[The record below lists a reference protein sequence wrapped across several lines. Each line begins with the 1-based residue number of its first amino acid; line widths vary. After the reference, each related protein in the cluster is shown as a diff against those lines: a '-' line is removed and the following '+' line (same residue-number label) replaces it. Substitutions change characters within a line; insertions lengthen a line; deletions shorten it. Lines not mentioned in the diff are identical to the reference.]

1 MISLLK
7 SLQIIMSTVNIV
19 SLGGVQET
27 GKNLYVVEVDNDI
40 FILDAGMKYPPSDVF
55 GVDIV
60 LPDISY
66 LITNAK
72 RIKGIFLTHAHD
84 DHIAAIPHI
93 LKYMK
98 IPVYASLFTLS
109 VVKELM
115 QEHNLNPNNY
125 ELIAVSEKVV
135 LRFGYVSVRFINV
148 SHSVPQSMAI
158 VINTPDGNVLY
169 TGNYNFDQNGKSLYR
184 TNIDKLCK
192 VASEGVLALMP
203 ECIATINEINRGSIA
218 EFVQRLK
225 KIFTNAKGRI
235 VISLFSTNLGRIQQL
250 IDIAVEHNK
259 KVAIIGRK
267 TQRIVNIAINSGYL
281 KVDPDRLVNL
291 RYIDD
296 RNKNNQSDLVVLV
309 TGERHE
315 PYFMLQ
321 RMCKKIDR
329 LIHIE
334 KNDTVVVLTRPAI
347 GTEKMAARTLDML
360 FKETDGVII
369 FPTNL
374 ILSASSGA
382 EEAKQMI
389 NLTKPKYLLPVV
401 GEYRHQYNMVN
412 IAKSID
418 FKDENI
424 IILEQGNMI
433 SFVNGEYVGFT
444 KTVANG
450 DILLDGKGLGDVNNA
465 VIKDRELL
473 AESGVLMVV
482 SNINAKLRKVLSG
495 PEFVAKGFY
504 YDDEDK
510 EKMIEIFNKVKDKMF
525 TGRFINWVEFK
536 NELKSEIS
544 KYVYKK
550 TKTNPIIIPVIISTE
565 LENSK

>member
-1 MISLLK
+1 
-7 SLQIIMSTVNIV
+7 MSKVNIV

-27 GKNLYVVEVDNDI
+27 GKNLYIVEVDNDI
-40 FILDAGMKYPPSDVF
+40 YILDAGMKYPPSDVY
-55 GVDIV
+55 GVDVV
-60 LPDISY
+60 LPDLSY
-66 LITNAK
+66 LITNSR

-84 DHIAAIPHI
+84 DHIGTIPHI

-98 IPVYASLFTLS
+98 IPVYASPFTLA
-109 VVKELM
+109 VVKELL

-158 VINTPDGNVLY
+158 VINTPDGNIMY

-184 TNIDKLCK
+184 TNVEGICK
-192 VASEGVLALMP
+192 IASEGVLALLP
-203 ECIATINEINRGSIA
+203 ESISTINEINRGSIS
-218 EFVQRLK
+218 EFVSRLK
-225 KIFTNAKGRI
+225 KIFINAKGRI
-235 VISLFSTNLGRIQQL
+235 VISLFSTNLQRIQQL
-250 IDIAVEHNK
+250 IDIAVEHK
-259 KVAIIGRK
+259 KRIAIIGRK

-281 KVDPDRLVNL
+281 KVDPDRLINL

-296 RNKNNQSDLVVLV
+296 KNKNNQSDLVVLV

-321 RMCKKIDR
+321 RMCRKIDR
-329 LIHIE
+329 LIHID
-334 KNDTVVVLTRPAI
+334 KQDTVVVLTRPAI

-360 FKETDGVII
+360 FRETDNVVI

-389 NLTKPKYLLPVV
+389 NLTRPKYVIPVV
-401 GEYRHQYNMVN
+401 GEYRHQYNLVN
-412 IAKSID
+412 LAKSID
-418 FKDENI
+418 VKEDNI
-424 IILEQGNMI
+424 IIIEQGNMI
-433 SFVNGEYVGFT
+433 SFNNGEYIGVT
-444 KTVANG
+444 QTIPSG

-465 VIKDRELL
+465 VLRDRELL
-473 AESGVLMVV
+473 AESGVLMIVA
-482 SNINAKLRKVLSG
+482 NINAKTRKVLSG
-495 PEFVAKGFY
+495 PKYVSKGFY
-504 YDDEDK
+504 YDEEDEV
-510 EKMIEIFNKVKDKMF
+510 KMTEIFNKIKDTMF
-525 TGRFINWVEFK
+525 SGRFINWVEFK
-536 NELKSEIS
+536 NELKTEIN

-550 TKTNPIIIPVIISTE
+550 TKTNPMIIPVIISTE
-565 LENSK
+565 PDSK

>member
-1 MISLLK
+1 
-7 SLQIIMSTVNIV
+7 MSKVNIV

-55 GVDIV
+55 GVDVV

-66 LITNAK
+66 LISNSN

-84 DHIAAIPHI
+84 DHISAIPHI

-98 IPVYASLFTLS
+98 IPVYASPFTLA
-109 VVKELM
+109 VVKELLL
-115 QEHNLNPNNY
+115 EHNLNPNNF
-125 ELIAVSEKVV
+125 ELNAVSEKVV

-169 TGNYNFDQNGKSLYR
+169 TGNYNFDQNGKTLYR
-184 TNIDKLCK
+184 TNVESLCK
-192 VASEGVLALMP
+192 VASEGVLALLP
-203 ECIATINEINRGSIA
+203 ESISTISEINRGSIS
-218 EFVQRLK
+218 EFVQRLE
-225 KIFTNAKGRI
+225 KIFVNAKGRI
-235 VISLFSTNLGRIQQL
+235 VISLFSTNLQRIQQL
-250 IDIAVEHNK
+250 IDIAVERNK
-259 KVAIIGRK
+259 KIAIIGRK

-281 KVDPDRLVNL
+281 KVDSDRLVNL

-296 RNKNNQSDLVVLV
+296 KNKNNQSDLVVLV

-321 RMCKKIDR
+321 RMCRKIDR
-329 LIHIE
+329 LIHVD

-360 FKETDGVII
+360 FRETDNVVI

-389 NLTKPKYLLPVV
+389 NLTRPKYVVPVV
-401 GEYRHQYNMVN
+401 GEFRHQYNLVN
-412 IAKSID
+412 LAKSID
-418 FKDENI
+418 IKDENL

-433 SFVNGEYVGFT
+433 SFNNGEYIGVT
-444 KTVANG
+444 KTVPSG

-465 VIKDRELL
+465 VIRDRELL
-473 AESGVLMVV
+473 AENGLLMVL
-482 SNINAKLRKVLSG
+482 SNINAKTRKVLSG
-495 PEFVAKGFY
+495 PEFVSKGFY
-504 YDDEDK
+504 FDDEDK
-510 EKMIEIFNKVKDKMF
+510 VKMIEIFNKVKDKMF
-525 TGRFINWVEFK
+525 AGRFINWVEFK
-536 NELKSEIS
+536 NEVKNEIN

-565 LENSK
+565 PENK

>member
-1 MISLLK
+1 
-7 SLQIIMSTVNIV
+7 MSKVNIV
-19 SLGGVQET
+19 SLGGIQET

-55 GVDIV
+55 GVDVV

-66 LITNAK
+66 LISNSR

-84 DHIAAIPHI
+84 DHIAAVPHI

-98 IPVYASLFTLS
+98 LPVYASPIKLA
-109 VVKELM
+109 VVKELLL
-115 QEHNLNPNNY
+115 EHNLNPNNY

-135 LRFGYVSVRFINV
+135 LRFGYISVRFINV
-148 SHSVPQSMAI
+148 SHSVPQSLAI
-158 VINTPDGNVLY
+158 VINTPDGNIVY
-169 TGNYNFDQNGKSLYR
+169 TGNYNFDQNGKNLYR
-184 TNIDKLCK
+184 TNIESICK
-192 VASEGVLALMP
+192 VASEGVLALLP
-203 ECIATINEINRGSIA
+203 ESISTISEINRGSIS

-225 KIFTNAKGRI
+225 KIFINAKGRI
-235 VISLFSTNLGRIQQL
+235 VISLFSTNLQRIQQL
-250 IDIAVEHNK
+250 IDIAVEHK
-259 KVAIIGRK
+259 KRIAIIGRK

-281 KVDPDRLVNL
+281 KVDPERLVNL

-296 RNKNNQSDLVVLV
+296 KNKNNQSDLVVLV

-321 RMCKKIDR
+321 RMCRKIDR

-334 KNDTVVVLTRPAI
+334 KNDTVVILTRPAI

-360 FKETDGVII
+360 FRETDGVII

-389 NLTKPKYLLPVV
+389 NLTKPKYVIPVV
-401 GEYRHQYNMVN
+401 GEYRHQYNLVN
-412 IAKSID
+412 LAKSID
-418 FKDENI
+418 VRDENI
-424 IILEQGNMI
+424 IIIEQGNMI
-433 SFVNGEYVGFT
+433 SFNNGEYIGVT
-444 KTVANG
+444 KTIPSG

-465 VIKDRELL
+465 VIRDRELL

-482 SNINAKLRKVLSG
+482 ANVNAKTRKVLSG
-495 PEFVAKGFY
+495 PKFVSKGFY
-504 YDDEDK
+504 YDDED
-510 EKMIEIFNKVKDKMF
+510 ETKMIEIFEKIKEKMF
-525 TGRFINWVEFK
+525 AGKFINWVEFK
-536 NELKSEIS
+536 NDVKTEIS

-550 TKTNPIIIPVIISTE
+550 TKTNPIIVPVIISTE
-565 LENSK
+565 PDNK

>member
-1 MISLLK
+1 
-7 SLQIIMSTVNIV
+7 MSKINIV

-27 GKNLYVVEVDNDI
+27 GKNLYIVEVDNDI
-40 FILDAGMKYPPSDVF
+40 FILDAGMKYPPSDVY
-55 GVDIV
+55 GVDVV

-66 LITNAK
+66 LATNAK
-72 RIKGIFLTHAHD
+72 RIKGIFLTHGHD
-84 DHIAAIPHI
+84 DHIGMVPHI

-98 IPVYASLFTLS
+98 IPVYASPFTLQ
-109 VVKELM
+109 VVKELL
-115 QEHNLNPNNY
+115 QEHNLNPNNF

-158 VINTPDGNVLY
+158 VINTPDGNIMY
-169 TGNYNFDQNGKSLYR
+169 TGNYNFDQNGKALYR
-184 TNIDKLCK
+184 TNVEGICK
-192 VASEGVLALMP
+192 IASEGVLALLP
-203 ECIATINEINRGSIA
+203 ESISTINEINRGSIL
-218 EFVQRLK
+218 EFVLRLK

-235 VISLFSTNLGRIQQL
+235 VISLFSTNLQRIQQL
-250 IDIAVEHNK
+250 IDIAVEHK
-259 KVAIIGRK
+259 KRIAIIGRK
-267 TQRIVNIAINSGYL
+267 TQRIVNIAINAGYL

-296 RNKNNQSDLVVLV
+296 KNKNNQSDLVVLV

-321 RMCKKIDR
+321 RMCRKIDR

-360 FKETDGVII
+360 FRETDNVVI

-389 NLTKPKYLLPVV
+389 NLTRPKYVIPVV
-401 GEYRHQYNMVN
+401 GEYRHQYNLVN
-412 IAKSID
+412 LAKSID
-418 FKDENI
+418 VKDENI

-433 SFVNGEYVGFT
+433 GFNNGEYIGFV
-444 KTVANG
+444 KTIPSG
-450 DILLDGKGLGDVNNA
+450 DILLDGKGLGDVNDA
-465 VIKDRELL
+465 VLRDRELL
-473 AESGVLMVV
+473 AESGVLMIV
-482 SNINAKLRKVLSG
+482 SNINAKTRKVLSG
-495 PEFVAKGFY
+495 PKFVAKGFY
-504 YDDEDK
+504 YDETDEVNMTEIFDKIK
-510 EKMIEIFNKVKDKMF
+510 EKMFA
-525 TGRFINWVEFK
+525 GRFINWVEFK
-536 NELKSEIS
+536 NELKTEIN

-565 LENSK
+565 PDNN

>member
-1 MISLLK
+1 
-7 SLQIIMSTVNIV
+7 MSKVNIV

-66 LITNAK
+66 LITNSN
-72 RIKGIFLTHAHD
+72 RIKGIFLTHGHD
-84 DHIAAIPHI
+84 DHIGAIPHI

-98 IPVYASLFTLS
+98 IPVYASPFTLS

-115 QEHNLNPNNY
+115 LEHNLNPNNF
-125 ELIAVSEKVV
+125 ELIAVSEKVQ

-158 VINTPDGNVLY
+158 VINTPDGNVIY
-169 TGNYNFDQNGKSLYR
+169 TGNYNFDQNGKNLYR
-184 TNIDKLCK
+184 TNVEKICK
-192 VASEGVLALMP
+192 VSSEGVLALLP
-203 ECIATINEINRGSIA
+203 ESIASINEINRGSIL

-225 KIFTNAKGRI
+225 KIFTNASGRI

-259 KVAIIGRK
+259 KIAIIGRK

-281 KVDPDRLVNL
+281 KVDPNRLINL

-296 RNKNNQSDLVVLV
+296 KNKNNQSDLVVLV

-347 GTEKMAARTLDML
+347 GTEKMAARTLDLL
-360 FKETDGVII
+360 FRETDNVVI

-374 ILSASSGA
+374 ILSASSGP

-389 NLTKPKYLLPVV
+389 NLTKPKYILPVV

-412 IAKSID
+412 LAKSID
-418 FKDENI
+418 VKEENI
-424 IILEQGNMI
+424 IILEQGGMVN
-433 SFVNGEYVGFT
+433 FANGEYTGLDRV
-444 KTVANG
+444 VSSG
-450 DILLDGKGLGDVNNA
+450 DILLDGKGLGDLNNA
-465 VIKDRELL
+465 VIRDRELL
-473 AESGVLMVV
+473 AESGVLMIV
-482 SNINAKLRKVLSG
+482 SNINAKSRKVLSG
-495 PEFVAKGFY
+495 PEFVAKGFF

-510 EKMIEIFNKVKDKMF
+510 TNMTDIFNSVKEKMFG
-525 TGRFINWVEFK
+525 GRFINWVEFK
-536 NELKSEIS
+536 NEVKSEIS

-550 TKTNPIIIPVIISTE
+550 TKTNPMIIPVIISTE
-565 LENSK
+565 PE

>member
-1 MISLLK
+1 
-7 SLQIIMSTVNIV
+7 MSIVNIV

-40 FILDAGMKYPPSDVF
+40 FILDAGIKYPPSDVF
-55 GVDIV
+55 GVDVV
-60 LPDISY
+60 LPDFSY
-66 LITNAK
+66 LVTNHS

-84 DHIAAIPHI
+84 DHIAAVPHI

-98 IPVYASLFTLS
+98 IPVYASPFTLA
-109 VVKELM
+109 VVKELLT
-115 QEHNLNPNNY
+115 EHNLNPNNY
-125 ELIAVSEKVV
+125 ELVAVSEKVQ

-158 VINTPDGNVLY
+158 VIGTPDGNVIY
-169 TGNYNFDQNGKSLYR
+169 TGNYNFDQNGKNLYR
-184 TNIDKLCK
+184 TNVDKICK
-192 VASEGVLALMP
+192 VAGEGVLALLP
-203 ECIATINEINRGSIA
+203 ESIASINEINRGSII
-218 EFVQRLK
+218 EFILRLK

-235 VISLFSTNLGRIQQL
+235 VMSLFSTNLGRIQQI

-259 KVAIIGRK
+259 RIAIIGRK
-267 TQRIVNIAINSGYL
+267 TQRIVNIAINAGYL
-281 KVDPDRLVNL
+281 KVDPNRLVNL

-296 RNKNNQSDLVVLV
+296 KNKNNQSDLVVLV

-329 LIHIE
+329 LINIE
-334 KNDTVVVLTRPAI
+334 RNDTVVVLTRPAI

-360 FKETDGVII
+360 FRETDNVII

-374 ILSASSGA
+374 ILSASSGP
-382 EEAKQMI
+382 EETKQMI
-389 NLTKPKYLLPVV
+389 NLTRPKYLLPVV

-412 IAKSID
+412 LAKMID
-418 FKDENI
+418 VKDENI
-424 IILEQGNMI
+424 IILEQGNMV
-433 SFVNGEYVGFT
+433 SFVNGEYQGFL
-444 KTVANG
+444 KSVPSG

-473 AESGVLMVV
+473 AESGVLMVIANV
-482 SNINAKLRKVLSG
+482 NAKTRKVLGG

-504 YDDEDK
+504 YDDDDK
-510 EKMIEIFNKVKDKMF
+510 VAMTDIFDKVKEKMF

-536 NELKSEIS
+536 NEVKNELN

-550 TKTNPIIIPVIISTE
+550 IKTNPMIIPVIISTE
-565 LENSK
+565 LE

>member
-1 MISLLK
+1 
-7 SLQIIMSTVNIV
+7 MSTVNIA

-27 GKNLYVVEVDNDI
+27 GKNMYVVEVDNDI
-40 FILDAGMKYPPSDVF
+40 FILDAGIKYPPSDVF
-55 GVDIV
+55 GVDVV
-60 LPDISY
+60 LPDFTY
-66 LITNAK
+66 LVTNAK

-84 DHIAAIPHI
+84 DHIAAVPHI

-98 IPVYASLFTLS
+98 LPVYASSFTLA
-109 VVKELM
+109 VLKELM
-115 QEHNLNPNNY
+115 LEHNLNPANY
-125 ELIAVSEKVV
+125 ELVAVSEKVQ

-158 VINTPDGNVLY
+158 VIGTPDGNVIY
-169 TGNYNFDQNGKSLYR
+169 TGNFNFDQNGKNLYR
-184 TNIDKLCK
+184 TNVEKICT
-192 VASEGVLALMP
+192 VAKEGVLALLP
-203 ECIATINEINRGSIA
+203 ESIASINEINRGSIS

-225 KIFTNAKGRI
+225 KIFTFSKGRI
-235 VISLFSTNLGRIQQL
+235 VISLFSTNLGRIQQI

-281 KVDPDRLVNL
+281 KVDQERLVNL

-296 RNKNNQSDLVVLV
+296 KNKNNQSDLVVLV

-329 LIHIE
+329 LIHID
-334 KNDTVVVLTRPAI
+334 KNDTVIVLTRPAI

-360 FKETDGVII
+360 FRETDNVVL
-369 FPTNL
+369 FPTSL
-374 ILSASSGA
+374 ILSASSGP

-389 NLTKPKYLLPVV
+389 NLTKPKFVIPVV

-412 IAKSID
+412 LAKSINVGE
-418 FKDENI
+418 ENI
-424 IILEQGNMI
+424 FILEQGNMI
-433 SFVNGEYVGFT
+433 SFYNGEYQGVL
-444 KTVANG
+444 KTIPSG
-450 DILLDGKGLGDVNNA
+450 DILIDGKGLGDVNNA
-465 VIKDRELL
+465 VIKDREIL
-473 AESGVLMVV
+473 AESGVLMIV
-482 SNINAKLRKVLSG
+482 SNVNAKARKVLSG

-504 YDDEDK
+504 FDEEDSIKMTEIFDKVK
-510 EKMIEIFNKVKDKMF
+510 EKMFASK
-525 TGRFINWVEFK
+525 FINWVEFK
-536 NELKSEIS
+536 NEVKSEIS

-550 TKTNPIIIPVIISTE
+550 TKNNPMIIPVIISTE
-565 LENSK
+565 PNE

>member
-1 MISLLK
+1 
-7 SLQIIMSTVNIV
+7 MSKVNIV

-55 GVDIV
+55 GVDVV

-66 LITNAK
+66 LISNSK
-72 RIKGIFLTHAHD
+72 RIKGVFLTHAHD

-98 IPVYASLFTLS
+98 IPVYASPFTLS
-109 VVKELM
+109 VVKELLL
-115 QEHNLNPNNY
+115 EHGLNPNNF
-125 ELIAVSEKVV
+125 ELIAASEKVV

-158 VINTPDGNVLY
+158 VINTPDGNIIY
-169 TGNYNFDQNGKSLYR
+169 TGNYNFDQNGKTLYR
-184 TNIDKLCK
+184 TNIENICK
-192 VASEGVLALMP
+192 VASEGVLALLP
-203 ECIATINEINRGSIA
+203 ESISTISEINRGSIS
-218 EFVQRLK
+218 EFVQRLE
-225 KIFTNAKGRI
+225 KIFVNAKGRI
-235 VISLFSTNLGRIQQL
+235 VISLFSTNLQRIQQL

-259 KVAIIGRK
+259 RIAIIGRK

-281 KVDPDRLVNL
+281 KVDSDRLVNL
-291 RYIDD
+291 RYIDEK
-296 RNKNNQSDLVVLV
+296 NKNNQSDLVVLV

-321 RMCKKIDR
+321 RMCRKIDR
-329 LIHIE
+329 LINIE
-334 KNDTVVVLTRPAI
+334 KNDTVVILTRPAI

-360 FKETDGVII
+360 FKETNGVII

-389 NLTKPKYLLPVV
+389 NLTRPKYVIPVI
-401 GEYRHQYNMVN
+401 GEYRHQYNLVN
-412 IAKSID
+412 LAKSID
-418 FKDENI
+418 VKDENLI
-424 IILEQGNMI
+424 IIEQGNMI
-433 SFVNGEYVGFT
+433 SFNNGEYIGVT
-444 KTVANG
+444 KTIPSG

-465 VIKDRELL
+465 VIRDRELL
-473 AESGVLMVV
+473 AENGLLMVL
-482 SNINAKLRKVLSG
+482 SNINAKSRKVLSG
-495 PEFVAKGFY
+495 PEFVSKGFY
-504 YDDEDK
+504 FDDEDK
-510 EKMIEIFNKVKDKMF
+510 VKMTEIFNKIKDKMF
-525 TGRFINWVEFK
+525 SGRFINWVEFK
-536 NELKSEIS
+536 NEVKTEIN

-565 LENSK
+565 PENK

>member
-1 MISLLK
+1 
-7 SLQIIMSTVNIV
+7 MSKVNIV

-27 GKNLYVVEVDNDI
+27 GKNLYIVEVDNDI
-40 FILDAGMKYPPSDVF
+40 YILDAGMKYPPSDVY
-55 GVDIV
+55 GVDVV
-60 LPDISY
+60 LPDITY
-66 LITNAK
+66 LITNSR

-84 DHIAAIPHI
+84 DHIGTIPHI

-98 IPVYASLFTLS
+98 IPVYASPFTLA
-109 VVKELM
+109 VVKELL

-148 SHSVPQSMAI
+148 SHSVPQAMAI
-158 VINTPDGNVLY
+158 VINTPDGNIIY
-169 TGNYNFDQNGKSLYR
+169 TGNYNFDQNGKTLYR
-184 TNIDKLCK
+184 TNIEGLCK
-192 VASEGVLALMP
+192 VASEGVLALLP
-203 ECIATINEINRGSIA
+203 ESISTINEINRGSIS
-218 EFVQRLK
+218 EFVLRLK
-225 KIFTNAKGRI
+225 KIFTNARGRI
-235 VISLFSTNLGRIQQL
+235 VISLFSTNLQRIQQL
-250 IDIAVEHNK
+250 IDIAVEHK
-259 KVAIIGRK
+259 KRIAIIGRK

-321 RMCKKIDR
+321 RMCRKIDR
-329 LIHIE
+329 LIHID

-347 GTEKMAARTLDML
+347 GTEKMAARTLDMV
-360 FKETDGVII
+360 FRETDNVVI

-389 NLTKPKYLLPVV
+389 NLTRPKYVIPVV
-401 GEYRHQYNMVN
+401 GEYRHQYNLVN
-412 IAKSID
+412 LAKSID
-418 FKDENI
+418 VKEENI
-424 IILEQGNMI
+424 IIIEQGNMI
-433 SFVNGEYVGFT
+433 SFNNGEYIGVT
-444 KTVANG
+444 QTIPSG

-465 VIKDRELL
+465 VLRDRELL

-482 SNINAKLRKVLSG
+482 ANVNAKTRNVLSG
-495 PEFVAKGFY
+495 PKFVSKGFY
-504 YDDEDK
+504 YDEEDEAN
-510 EKMIEIFNKVKDKMF
+510 MTEIFHKIKEKMF

-536 NELKSEIS
+536 NELKTEIN

-550 TKTNPIIIPVIISTE
+550 TKTNPIVIPVVISTE
-565 LENSK
+565 PDSK

>member
-1 MISLLK
+1 
-7 SLQIIMSTVNIV
+7 MSKVNIV

-40 FILDAGMKYPPSDVF
+40 FVLDAGMKYPPSDVY

-66 LITNAK
+66 LITNAS

-98 IPVYASLFTLS
+98 IPVYASPFTLA
-109 VVKELM
+109 VVKELL
-115 QEHNLNPNNY
+115 QEHNLNPNNF
-125 ELIAVSEKVV
+125 ELIAVSEKVQ

-148 SHSVPQSMAI
+148 CHSVPQSMAI
-158 VINTPDGNVLY
+158 VINTPDGNVIY

-184 TNIDKLCK
+184 TNVEKICK
-192 VASEGVLALMP
+192 VASEGVLALLP
-203 ECIATINEINRGSIA
+203 ESIASINEINRGSIR
-218 EFVQRLK
+218 EFVLRIE
-225 KIFTNAKGRI
+225 KIFTNSKGRI
-235 VISLFSTNLGRIQQL
+235 VISLFSTNLWRIQQL

-281 KVDPDRLVNL
+281 KVDPSRLVNL

-296 RNKNNQSDLVVLV
+296 KNKNNQSDLVVLV

-329 LIHIE
+329 LINIE
-334 KNDTVVVLTRPAI
+334 KNDTVVVLTRPAL
-347 GTEKMAARTLDML
+347 GTEKMAARTLDL
-360 FKETDGVII
+360 IFRETDNVVI

-374 ILSASSGA
+374 ILSASSGP
-382 EEAKQMI
+382 EETKQMI
-389 NLTKPKYLLPVV
+389 NLTKPKYVIPVV

-412 IAKSID
+412 LAKSID
-418 FKDENI
+418 VKDENI

-433 SFVNGEYVGFT
+433 SFTNGEYTGFER
-444 KTVANG
+444 TVPSG

-473 AESGVLMVV
+473 AESGVLMIVANV
-482 SNINAKLRKVLSG
+482 NAKSRKVLSG
-495 PEFVAKGFY
+495 PEFVAKGFFC
-504 YDDEDK
+504 DDEDK
-510 EKMIEIFNKVKDKMF
+510 TNMTDVFNKVKDKMF
-525 TGRFINWVEFK
+525 TAKFINWVEFK
-536 NELKSEIS
+536 NEVKSEVS

-565 LENSK
+565 LE

>member
-1 MISLLK
+1 
-7 SLQIIMSTVNIV
+7 MSKVNIV

-55 GVDIV
+55 GVDVV

-66 LITNAK
+66 LISNSS

-84 DHIAAIPHI
+84 DHISAIPHI

-98 IPVYASLFTLS
+98 IPVYASPFTLA
-109 VVKELM
+109 VVKELLL
-115 QEHNLNPNNY
+115 EHSLNPNNF

-158 VINTPDGNVLY
+158 VINTPDGNVVY
-169 TGNYNFDQNGKSLYR
+169 TGNYNFDQNGKMLYR
-184 TNIDKLCK
+184 TNVESLCK
-192 VASEGVLALMP
+192 VASEGVLALLP
-203 ECIATINEINRGSIA
+203 ESISTISEINRGSIS
-218 EFVQRLK
+218 EFVQRLE
-225 KIFTNAKGRI
+225 KIFVNAKGRI
-235 VISLFSTNLGRIQQL
+235 VISLFSTNLQRIQQL
-250 IDIAVEHNK
+250 IDLAIERNK
-259 KVAIIGRK
+259 KIAIIGRK

-281 KVDPDRLVNL
+281 KVDSDRLVNL

-296 RNKNNQSDLVVLV
+296 KNKNNQSDLVVLV

-321 RMCKKIDR
+321 RMCRKIDR

-360 FKETDGVII
+360 FRETDNVVI

-389 NLTKPKYLLPVV
+389 NLTRPKYVIPVI
-401 GEYRHQYNMVN
+401 GEFRHQYNLVN
-412 IAKSID
+412 LAKGID
-418 FKDENI
+418 IKDENL

-433 SFVNGEYVGFT
+433 SFNNGEYIGVT
-444 KTVANG
+444 KTVPSG

-465 VIKDRELL
+465 VIRDRELL
-473 AESGVLMVV
+473 AENGLLMVL
-482 SNINAKLRKVLSG
+482 SNINAKTRKVLSG
-495 PEFVAKGFY
+495 PEFVSKGFY
-504 YDDEDK
+504 FDDEDK
-510 EKMIEIFNKVKDKMF
+510 VKMTEIFNKVKDKMF
-525 TGRFINWVEFK
+525 AGRFINWVEFK
-536 NELKSEIS
+536 NEVKNEIN

-565 LENSK
+565 PENK

>member
-1 MISLLK
+1 
-7 SLQIIMSTVNIV
+7 MSKVNIV

-55 GVDIV
+55 GVDVV

-66 LITNAK
+66 LISNSN

-84 DHIAAIPHI
+84 DHISAIPHI

-98 IPVYASLFTLS
+98 IPVYASPFTLA
-109 VVKELM
+109 VVKELLL
-115 QEHNLNPNNY
+115 EHNLNPNNF
-125 ELIAVSEKVV
+125 ELNAVSEKVV

-169 TGNYNFDQNGKSLYR
+169 TGNYNFDQNGKTLYR
-184 TNIDKLCK
+184 TNVESLCK
-192 VASEGVLALMP
+192 VASEGVLALLP
-203 ECIATINEINRGSIA
+203 ESISTISEINRGSIS
-218 EFVQRLK
+218 EFVQRLE
-225 KIFTNAKGRI
+225 KIFVNAKGRI
-235 VISLFSTNLGRIQQL
+235 VISLFSTNLQRIQQL
-250 IDIAVEHNK
+250 IDIAVERNK
-259 KVAIIGRK
+259 KIAIIGRK

-281 KVDPDRLVNL
+281 KVDSDRLVNL

-296 RNKNNQSDLVVLV
+296 KNKNNQSDLVVLV

-321 RMCKKIDR
+321 RMCRKIDR
-329 LIHIE
+329 LIHVD

-360 FKETDGVII
+360 FRETDNVVI

-389 NLTKPKYLLPVV
+389 NLTRPKYVVPVV
-401 GEYRHQYNMVN
+401 GEFRHQYNLVN
-412 IAKSID
+412 LAKSID
-418 FKDENI
+418 IKDENL

-433 SFVNGEYVGFT
+433 SFNNGEYIGVT
-444 KTVANG
+444 KTVPSG

-465 VIKDRELL
+465 VIRDRELL
-473 AESGVLMVV
+473 AENGLLMVL
-482 SNINAKLRKVLSG
+482 SNINAKTRKVLSG
-495 PEFVAKGFY
+495 PEFVSKGFY
-504 YDDEDK
+504 FDDEDK
-510 EKMIEIFNKVKDKMF
+510 VKMTEIFNKVKDKMF
-525 TGRFINWVEFK
+525 AGRFINWVEFK
-536 NELKSEIS
+536 NEVKNEIN

-550 TKTNPIIIPVIISTE
+550 AKANPIIIPVIISTE
-565 LENSK
+565 PENK

>member
-1 MISLLK
+1 
-7 SLQIIMSTVNIV
+7 MSKVNIV

-55 GVDIV
+55 GVDVV

-66 LITNAK
+66 LISNSK

-84 DHIAAIPHI
+84 DHISAIPHI

-98 IPVYASLFTLS
+98 IPVYASPFTLA
-109 VVKELM
+109 VVKELLL
-115 QEHNLNPNNY
+115 EHSLNPNNF

-158 VINTPDGNVLY
+158 VINTPDGNVVY
-169 TGNYNFDQNGKSLYR
+169 TGNYNFDQNGKMLYR
-184 TNIDKLCK
+184 TNVESLCK
-192 VASEGVLALMP
+192 VASEGVLALLP
-203 ECIATINEINRGSIA
+203 ESISTISEINRGSIS
-218 EFVQRLK
+218 EFVQRLD
-225 KIFTNAKGRI
+225 KIFVNAKGRI
-235 VISLFSTNLGRIQQL
+235 VISLFSTNLQRIQQL
-250 IDIAVEHNK
+250 IDIAIEHNK
-259 KVAIIGRK
+259 KIAIIGRK

-281 KVDPDRLVNL
+281 KVDSDRLVNL

-296 RNKNNQSDLVVLV
+296 KNKNNQSDLVVLV

-321 RMCKKIDR
+321 RMCRKIDR

-360 FKETDGVII
+360 FRETDNVVI

-389 NLTKPKYLLPVV
+389 NLTRPKYVIPVI
-401 GEYRHQYNMVN
+401 GEFRHQYNLVN
-412 IAKSID
+412 LAKSID
-418 FKDENI
+418 VKDENI

-433 SFVNGEYVGFT
+433 SFNNGEYIGVT
-444 KTVANG
+444 KTIPSG

-465 VIKDRELL
+465 VIRDRELL
-473 AESGVLMVV
+473 AENGLLMVL
-482 SNINAKLRKVLSG
+482 SNINAKTRKVLSG
-495 PEFVAKGFY
+495 PEFVSKGFY
-504 YDDEDK
+504 FDDEDK
-510 EKMIEIFNKVKDKMF
+510 AKMTEIFNRVKDKMF
-525 TGRFINWVEFK
+525 SGRFINWVEFK
-536 NELKSEIS
+536 NEVKNEIS

-565 LENSK
+565 PENQ

>member
-1 MISLLK
+1 MK
-7 SLQIIMSTVNIV
+7 VNQNIMSTVNIA

-27 GKNLYVVEVDNDI
+27 GKNMYVVEVDNDI
-40 FILDAGMKYPPSDVF
+40 FILDAGIKYPPSDVF
-55 GVDIV
+55 GVDVV
-60 LPDISY
+60 LPDFTY
-66 LITNAK
+66 LVTNAK
-72 RIKGIFLTHAHD
+72 RIKGLFLTHAHD
-84 DHIAAIPHI
+84 DHIAAVPHI
-93 LKYMK
+93 LKLMR
-98 IPVYASLFTLS
+98 IPVYASPFTLA
-109 VVKELM
+109 VLKELLA
-115 QEHNLNPNNY
+115 EHNLNPASY
-125 ELIAVSEKVV
+125 ELIAVSEKVQ

-158 VINTPDGNVLY
+158 VIGTPDGNVIY
-169 TGNYNFDQNGKSLYR
+169 TGNFNFDQNGKNLYR
-184 TNIDKLCK
+184 TNVEKICT
-192 VASEGVLALMP
+192 VAKEGVLALLP
-203 ECIATINEINRGSIA
+203 ESIASINEINRGSIL

-225 KIFTNAKGRI
+225 KIFTFAKGRI
-235 VISLFSTNLGRIQQL
+235 VMSLFSTNLGRIQQI

-259 KVAIIGRK
+259 KIAIIGRK
-267 TQRIVNIAINSGYL
+267 TQRIVNIAINAGYL
-281 KVDPDRLVNL
+281 KVDPNRLVNL

-296 RNKNNQSDLVVLV
+296 KNKNNQSDLVVLV

-334 KNDTVVVLTRPAI
+334 KSDTVVVLTRPAI

-360 FKETDGVII
+360 FRETDNVIM

-374 ILSASSGA
+374 ILSASSGP

-389 NLTKPKYLLPVV
+389 NLTKPKFVIPVV

-412 IAKSID
+412 LAKSID
-418 FKDENI
+418 VKEENI
-424 IILEQGNMI
+424 LILEQGNMI
-433 SFVNGEYVGFT
+433 GFYNGEYTGVT
-444 KTVANG
+444 KTIPSG

-465 VIKDRELL
+465 VIKDREIL
-473 AESGVLMVV
+473 AESGVLMIV
-482 SNINAKLRKVLSG
+482 SNVNAKARKVLSG

-510 EKMIEIFNKVKDKMF
+510 IKMTEIFDRVKEKMFATKFV
-525 TGRFINWVEFK
+525 NWVDFK
-536 NELKSEIS
+536 NEVKNEIS

-550 TKTNPIIIPVIISTE
+550 TKTNPMIIPVIISTE
-565 LENSK
+565 PAE

>member
-1 MISLLK
+1 
-7 SLQIIMSTVNIV
+7 MSTVNIV

-184 TNIDKLCK
+184 TNIDKICK

-218 EFVQRLK
+218 EFVQR
-225 KIFTNAKGRI
+225 
-235 VISLFSTNLGRIQQL
+235 STFLYIHFRLSFFLMYHREKQQFDCL
-250 IDIAVEHNK
+250 LLYE
-259 KVAIIGRK
+259 
-267 TQRIVNIAINSGYL
+267 Y
-281 KVDPDRLVNL
+281 
-291 RYIDD
+291 
-296 RNKNNQSDLVVLV
+296 
-309 TGERHE
+309 
-315 PYFMLQ
+315 
-321 RMCKKIDR
+321 
-329 LIHIE
+329 
-334 KNDTVVVLTRPAI
+334 
-347 GTEKMAARTLDML
+347 
-360 FKETDGVII
+360 
-369 FPTNL
+369 L
-374 ILSASSGA
+374 ILF
-382 EEAKQMI
+382 
-389 NLTKPKYLLPVV
+389 LV
-401 GEYRHQYNMVN
+401 
-412 IAKSID
+412 
-418 FKDENI
+418 
-424 IILEQGNMI
+424 
-433 SFVNGEYVGFT
+433 SFQQHFQT
-444 KTVANG
+444 QANC
-450 DILLDGKGLGDVNNA
+450 
-465 VIKDRELL
+465 
-473 AESGVLMVV
+473 
-482 SNINAKLRKVLSG
+482 
-495 PEFVAKGFY
+495 F
-504 YDDEDK
+504 
-510 EKMIEIFNKVKDKMF
+510 
-525 TGRFINWVEFK
+525 
-536 NELKSEIS
+536 
-544 KYVYKK
+544 
-550 TKTNPIIIPVIISTE
+550 
-565 LENSK
+565 LENLYAHLYEQMAYIINQYIYPYRMHVEL

>member
-1 MISLLK
+1 
-7 SLQIIMSTVNIV
+7 MSKVNIV

-55 GVDIV
+55 GVDVV

-66 LITNAK
+66 LISNSN

-84 DHIAAIPHI
+84 DHISAIPHI

-98 IPVYASLFTLS
+98 IPVYASPFTLS
-109 VVKELM
+109 VVKELLL
-115 QEHNLNPNNY
+115 EHNLNPNNF
-125 ELIAVSEKVV
+125 ELNAVSEKVV

-169 TGNYNFDQNGKSLYR
+169 TGNYNFDQNGKTLYR
-184 TNIDKLCK
+184 TNVESLCK
-192 VASEGVLALMP
+192 VASEGVLALLP
-203 ECIATINEINRGSIA
+203 ESISTISEINRGSIS
-218 EFVQRLK
+218 EFVQRLE
-225 KIFTNAKGRI
+225 KIFVNAKGRI
-235 VISLFSTNLGRIQQL
+235 VISLFSTNLQRIQQL
-250 IDIAVEHNK
+250 IDIAVERNK
-259 KVAIIGRK
+259 KIAIIGRK

-281 KVDPDRLVNL
+281 KVDSERLVNL

-296 RNKNNQSDLVVLV
+296 KNKNNQSDLVVLV

-321 RMCKKIDR
+321 RMCRKIDR
-329 LIHIE
+329 LIHID

-360 FKETDGVII
+360 FRETDNVVI

-389 NLTKPKYLLPVV
+389 NLTRPKYVVPVV
-401 GEYRHQYNMVN
+401 GEFRHQYNLVN
-412 IAKSID
+412 LAKSID
-418 FKDENI
+418 IKDENL

-433 SFVNGEYVGFT
+433 SFNNGEYIGVT
-444 KTVANG
+444 KTVPSG

-465 VIKDRELL
+465 VIRDRELL
-473 AESGVLMVV
+473 AENGLLMVL
-482 SNINAKLRKVLSG
+482 SNINAKTRKVLSG
-495 PEFVAKGFY
+495 PEFVSKGFY
-504 YDDEDK
+504 FDDEDK
-510 EKMIEIFNKVKDKMF
+510 VKMIEIFNKVKDKMF
-525 TGRFINWVEFK
+525 AGRFINWVEFK
-536 NELKSEIS
+536 NEVKNEIN

-565 LENSK
+565 PENK

>member
-1 MISLLK
+1 
-7 SLQIIMSTVNIV
+7 
-19 SLGGVQET
+19 
-27 GKNLYVVEVDNDI
+27 
-40 FILDAGMKYPPSDVF
+40 
-55 GVDIV
+55 
-60 LPDISY
+60 
-66 LITNAK
+66 
-72 RIKGIFLTHAHD
+72 
-84 DHIAAIPHI
+84 
-93 LKYMK
+93 
-98 IPVYASLFTLS
+98 
-109 VVKELM
+109 M

-184 TNIDKLCK
+184 TNIDKICK

-334 KNDTVVVLTRPAI
+334 KNDTVVVLTRPAM

>member
-1 MISLLK
+1 
-7 SLQIIMSTVNIV
+7 MSKVNIV

-55 GVDIV
+55 GVDVV

-66 LITNAK
+66 LISNSK

-84 DHIAAIPHI
+84 DHISAIPHI

-98 IPVYASLFTLS
+98 IPVYASPFTLA
-109 VVKELM
+109 VVKELLL
-115 QEHNLNPNNY
+115 EHSLNPNNF
-125 ELIAVSEKVV
+125 ELIAVSEKVA

-158 VINTPDGNVLY
+158 VINTPDGNVVY
-169 TGNYNFDQNGKSLYR
+169 TGNYNFDQNGKMLYR
-184 TNIDKLCK
+184 TNIESLCK
-192 VASEGVLALMP
+192 VASEGVLALLP
-203 ECIATINEINRGSIA
+203 ESISTISEINRGSIS
-218 EFVQRLK
+218 EFVQRLD
-225 KIFTNAKGRI
+225 KIFINAKGRI
-235 VISLFSTNLGRIQQL
+235 VISLFSTNLQRIQQL

-259 KVAIIGRK
+259 KIAIIGRK

-281 KVDPDRLVNL
+281 KVDSERLVNL

-296 RNKNNQSDLVVLV
+296 KNKNNQSDLVVLV

-321 RMCKKIDR
+321 RMCRKIDR

-360 FKETDGVII
+360 YRETDTVVI

-389 NLTKPKYLLPVV
+389 NLTRPKYVVPVI
-401 GEYRHQYNMVN
+401 GEFRHQYNLVN
-412 IAKSID
+412 LAKSID
-418 FKDENI
+418 VKDENI

-433 SFVNGEYVGFT
+433 SFNNGEYIGVT
-444 KTVANG
+444 KTVPSG

-465 VIKDRELL
+465 VIRDRELL
-473 AESGVLMVV
+473 AENGLLMVL
-482 SNINAKLRKVLSG
+482 SNINAKTRKVLSG
-495 PEFVAKGFY
+495 PEFVSKGFY
-504 YDDEDK
+504 FDDEDK
-510 EKMIEIFNKVKDKMF
+510 AKMTEIFNRVKDKMF
-525 TGRFINWVEFK
+525 SARFINWVEFK
-536 NELKSEIS
+536 NEVKNEIN

-565 LENSK
+565 PENQ

>member
-1 MISLLK
+1 
-7 SLQIIMSTVNIV
+7 MSTVNIV

-40 FILDAGMKYPPSDVF
+40 FVLDAGMKYPPSDVF
-55 GVDIV
+55 GVDVV

-66 LITNAK
+66 LIANASK
-72 RIKGIFLTHAHD
+72 IKGIFLTHAHD

-98 IPVYASLFTLS
+98 IPVYASPFTIA

-115 QEHNLNPNNY
+115 QEHGLNPNNY
-125 ELIAVSEKVV
+125 ELIAVSEKVQ

-169 TGNYNFDQNGKSLYR
+169 TGNYNFDQNGKTLYR
-184 TNIDKLCK
+184 TNVDKLCK
-192 VASEGVLALMP
+192 IASEGVLALMP
-203 ECIATINEINRGSIA
+203 ESIATISEINRGSIL
-218 EFVQRLK
+218 EFVHRLN

-259 KVAIIGRK
+259 RIAIIGRK

-281 KVDPDRLVNL
+281 KVDPNRLINL

-296 RNKNNQSDLVVLV
+296 KNKNNQSDLVVLV

-334 KNDTVVVLTRPAI
+334 KNDTVIVLTRPAI

-360 FKETDGVII
+360 FRETENVVI

-389 NLTKPKYLLPVV
+389 NLTRPKYVLPVV
-401 GEYRHQYNMVN
+401 GEYRHQYNLVN
-412 IAKSID
+412 LAKSID
-418 FKDENI
+418 VKDENI
-424 IILEQGNMI
+424 MILEQGNMI
-433 SFVNGEYVGFT
+433 SFVNGEYVGLA
-444 KTVANG
+444 KTVPSG

-473 AESGVLMVV
+473 AESGVLMIIA
-482 SNINAKLRKVLSG
+482 NINAKLRLVYGDIK
-495 PEFVAKGFY
+495 FVAKGFY
-504 YDDEDK
+504 YDDED
-510 EKMIEIFNKVKDKMF
+510 EKAMKEIFEKVKGKMF
-525 TGRFINWVEFK
+525 TARFINWVEFK
-536 NELKSEIS
+536 NEVKSEIS

-550 TKTNPIIIPVIISTE
+550 TKTNPMIIPVIISTE
-565 LENSK
+565 LEEK

>member
-1 MISLLK
+1 
-7 SLQIIMSTVNIV
+7 MSKVNIV
-19 SLGGVQET
+19 SLGGIQET

-55 GVDIV
+55 GVDVV

-66 LITNAK
+66 LISNSR

-84 DHIAAIPHI
+84 DHIAAVPHI

-98 IPVYASLFTLS
+98 LPVYASPFTLA
-109 VVKELM
+109 VVKELLL
-115 QEHNLNPNNY
+115 EHNLNPNNY

-135 LRFGYVSVRFINV
+135 LRFGYISVRFINV
-148 SHSVPQSMAI
+148 SHSVPQSLAI
-158 VINTPDGNVLY
+158 VINTPDGNIVY
-169 TGNYNFDQNGKSLYR
+169 TGNYNFDQNGKNLYR
-184 TNIDKLCK
+184 TNIESICK
-192 VASEGVLALMP
+192 VASEGVLALLP
-203 ECIATINEINRGSIA
+203 ESISTISEINRGSIS

-225 KIFTNAKGRI
+225 KIFINAKGRI
-235 VISLFSTNLGRIQQL
+235 VISLFSTNLQRIQQL
-250 IDIAVEHNK
+250 IDIAVEHK
-259 KVAIIGRK
+259 KRIAIIGRK

-281 KVDPDRLVNL
+281 KVDPERLVNL

-296 RNKNNQSDLVVLV
+296 KNKNNQSDLVVLV

-321 RMCKKIDR
+321 RMCRKIDR

-334 KNDTVVVLTRPAI
+334 KNDTVVILTRPAI

-360 FKETDGVII
+360 FRETDGVII

-389 NLTKPKYLLPVV
+389 NLTKPKYVIPVV
-401 GEYRHQYNMVN
+401 GEYRHQYNLVN
-412 IAKSID
+412 LAKSID
-418 FKDENI
+418 VRDENI
-424 IILEQGNMI
+424 IIIEQGNMI
-433 SFVNGEYVGFT
+433 SFNNGEYIGVT
-444 KTVANG
+444 KTIPSG

-465 VIKDRELL
+465 VIRDRELL

-482 SNINAKLRKVLSG
+482 ANVNAKTRKVLSG
-495 PEFVAKGFY
+495 PKFVSKGFY
-504 YDDEDK
+504 YDDED
-510 EKMIEIFNKVKDKMF
+510 ETKMIEIFEKIKEKMF
-525 TGRFINWVEFK
+525 AGKFINWVEFK
-536 NELKSEIS
+536 NDVKTEIS

-550 TKTNPIIIPVIISTE
+550 TKTNPIIVPVIISTE
-565 LENSK
+565 PDNK

>member
-1 MISLLK
+1 
-7 SLQIIMSTVNIV
+7 MSKINIV

-27 GKNLYVVEVDNDI
+27 GKNLYVVEVDADI
-40 FILDAGMKYPPSDVF
+40 FILDAGMKYPPSDVY
-55 GVDIV
+55 GVDVV

-66 LITNAK
+66 LISNSK

-84 DHIAAIPHI
+84 DHIGTIPHI

-98 IPVYASLFTLS
+98 IPVYASPFTLA
-109 VVKELM
+109 VVKELL

-125 ELIAVSEKVV
+125 ELIAVSEKVT
-135 LRFGYVSVRFINV
+135 LRFGYISVRFINV
-148 SHSVPQSMAI
+148 SHSVPQSFAI
-158 VINTPDGNVLY
+158 VINTPDGNIIY
-169 TGNYNFDQNGKSLYR
+169 TGNYNFDQNGKALYR
-184 TNIDKLCK
+184 TNVEGLCK
-192 VASEGVLALMP
+192 VASEGVLALLP
-203 ECIATINEINRGSIA
+203 ESISTISEINRGSIL

-235 VISLFSTNLGRIQQL
+235 VISLFSTNLQRIQQL
-250 IDIAVEHNK
+250 IDIAVEHK
-259 KVAIIGRK
+259 KRIAIIGRK

-296 RNKNNQSDLVVLV
+296 KNKNNQSDLVVLV

-321 RMCKKIDR
+321 RMCRKVDR
-329 LIHIE
+329 LIHIDN
-334 KNDTVVVLTRPAI
+334 KDTVVVLTRPAI

-360 FKETDGVII
+360 FRETENVII

-389 NLTKPKYLLPVV
+389 NLTRPKYVIPVV
-401 GEYRHQYNMVN
+401 GEYRHQYNLVN
-412 IAKSID
+412 LAKSID
-418 FKDENI
+418 IKDENI
-424 IILEQGNMI
+424 IIIEQGNMI
-433 SFVNGEYVGFT
+433 GFNNGEYIGVT
-444 KTVANG
+444 QTIPSG
-450 DILLDGKGLGDVNNA
+450 DILLDGKGLGDVNDA
-465 VIKDRELL
+465 VLRDREML
-473 AESGVLMVV
+473 AENGVLMIV
-482 SNINAKLRKVLSG
+482 SNINAKTRKVLSG
-495 PEFVAKGFY
+495 PKYVSKGFY
-504 YDDEDK
+504 FDDED
-510 EKMIEIFNKVKDKMF
+510 EKNMTEIFNKIKEKMF
-525 TGRFINWVEFK
+525 AGRFINWVEFK
-536 NELKSEIS
+536 NELKTEIN

-565 LENSK
+565 LNND

>member
-1 MISLLK
+1 
-7 SLQIIMSTVNIV
+7 MSKINIV

-40 FILDAGMKYPPSDVF
+40 FVLDAGMKYPPSDVF

-66 LITNAK
+66 LISNSK
-72 RIKGIFLTHAHD
+72 RVKGIFLTHAHD
-84 DHIAAIPHI
+84 DHIGAIPHI

-98 IPVYASLFTLS
+98 LPVYASPFTLA
-109 VVKELM
+109 VVKELLL
-115 QEHNLNPNNY
+115 EHGLNPNNY
-125 ELIAVSEKVV
+125 ELIAVSEKVQ

-158 VINTPDGNVLY
+158 VINTPDGNIIY
-169 TGNYNFDQNGKSLYR
+169 TGNYNFDQNGKTLYR
-184 TNIDKLCK
+184 TNIDKICK
-192 VASEGVLALMP
+192 ISSEGVLALLP
-203 ECIATINEINRGSIA
+203 ESIASINEINRGSIS
-218 EFVQRLK
+218 EFVARLK

-250 IDIAVEHNK
+250 IDIAVDHNK
-259 KVAIIGRK
+259 RVAIIGRK

-296 RNKNNQSDLVVLV
+296 KNKNNQSDLVVLV

-329 LIHIE
+329 LINID

-347 GTEKMAARTLDML
+347 GTEKMAARTLDLL
-360 FKETDGVII
+360 FRETDKVII

-374 ILSASSGA
+374 ILSASSGP
-382 EEAKQMI
+382 EETKQMI
-389 NLTKPKYLLPVV
+389 NLTKPKYVLPVV

-412 IAKSID
+412 LAKSID
-418 FKDENI
+418 IKDENI
-424 IILEQGNMI
+424 IILEQGNMV
-433 SFVNGEYVGFT
+433 SFNNGEYTGFE
-444 KTVANG
+444 KTIPNG
-450 DILLDGKGLGDVNNA
+450 DILLDGKGLGDINNA

-473 AESGVLMVV
+473 AEAGVLMVI
-482 SNINAKLRKVLSG
+482 SNVNAKTRKVLSG

-504 YDDEDK
+504 FDDED
-510 EKMIEIFNKVKDKMF
+510 ETCMTEVFNKVRDKMF
-525 TGRFINWVEFK
+525 TARFINWVEFK
-536 NELKSEIS
+536 NEVKTELS

-565 LENSK
+565 LE

>member
-1 MISLLK
+1 MISFLK
-7 SLQIIMSTVNIV
+7 SNRNFMSKVNIV

-27 GKNLYVVEVDNDI
+27 GKNLYVVEVDNDM

-66 LITNAK
+66 LIANYK

-84 DHIAAIPHI
+84 DHIGAIPHI

-98 IPVYASLFTLS
+98 LPVYASPFTLA
-109 VVKELM
+109 VVKELLL
-115 QEHNLNPNNY
+115 EHGLNPNNY
-125 ELIAVSEKVV
+125 ELIAVSEKVQ
-135 LRFGYVSVRFINV
+135 LRFGYVSVKFINV
-148 SHSVPQSMAI
+148 CHSVPQSMAI
-158 VINTPDGNVLY
+158 VINTPDGNIIY
-169 TGNYNFDQNGKSLYR
+169 TGNYNFDQNGKNLYR
-184 TNIDKLCK
+184 TNIEKICK
-192 VASEGVLALMP
+192 ISSEGVLALLP
-203 ECIATINEINRGSIA
+203 ESIATINEINRGSIS
-218 EFVQRLK
+218 EFVARLK

-259 KVAIIGRK
+259 RVAIIGRK

-281 KVDPDRLVNL
+281 KVDPERLVNL

-296 RNKNNQSDLVVLV
+296 KNKNNQSDLVVLV

-329 LIHIE
+329 LINIE

-347 GTEKMAARTLDML
+347 GTEKMAARTLDLL
-360 FKETDGVII
+360 FRETDGVVI

-374 ILSASSGA
+374 ILSASSGP

-389 NLTKPKYLLPVV
+389 NLTKPKYVIPVV

-418 FKDENI
+418 IKDENI

-433 SFVNGEYVGFT
+433 SFNNGEYTGFE
-444 KTVANG
+444 KTIPNG
-450 DILLDGKGLGDVNNA
+450 DILLDGKGLGDINNA

-473 AESGVLMVV
+473 AEAGVLMVV
-482 SNINAKLRKVLSG
+482 SNVNAKARKVLNG

-504 YDDEDK
+504 FDDEDK
-510 EKMIEIFNKVKDKMF
+510 KVMTELFDKVKEKMF
-525 TGRFINWVEFK
+525 TSKFINWVEFK
-536 NELKSEIS
+536 NEVKTEIS
-544 KYVYKK
+544 KYLYKK
-550 TKTNPIIIPVIISTE
+550 TKTNPIVIPVIISTE
-565 LENSK
+565 LE

>member
-1 MISLLK
+1 
-7 SLQIIMSTVNIV
+7 MSKVNIV
-19 SLGGVQET
+19 ALGGVQET
-27 GKNLYVVEVDNDI
+27 GKNLYVVEVDGDI

-55 GVDIV
+55 GVDVV

-66 LITNAK
+66 LIANANK
-72 RIKGIFLTHAHD
+72 IKGIFLTHAHD

-98 IPVYASLFTLS
+98 LPVYASPFTLA
-109 VVKELM
+109 VVKELLL
-115 QEHNLNPNNY
+115 EHNLNPNNY
-125 ELIAVSEKVV
+125 ELIAVSEKVK
-135 LRFGYVSVRFINV
+135 LRFGYVSVRFVNV

-158 VINTPDGNVLY
+158 VIGTPDGNIIY
-169 TGNYNFDQNGKSLYR
+169 TGNYNFDQNGKNLYR
-184 TNIDKLCK
+184 TNVDSLCK
-192 VASEGVLALMP
+192 VANEGVLALLP
-203 ECIATINEINRGSIA
+203 ESIASINEIYRGSIA
-218 EFVQRLK
+218 EFVQRLS

-235 VISLFSTNLGRIQQL
+235 IISLFSTNLGRIQQL

-259 KVAIIGRK
+259 RIAIIGRK

-281 KVDPDRLVNL
+281 KVDPSRLVNL

-296 RNKNNQSDLVVLV
+296 KNKNNQSDLVVLV

-329 LIHIE
+329 LIRVE

-347 GTEKMAARTLDML
+347 GTEKMAARTLDLL
-360 FKETDGVII
+360 FRDTENVVI

-374 ILSASSGA
+374 ILSASSGP
-382 EEAKQMI
+382 EETKQMI
-389 NLTKPKYLLPVV
+389 NLTRPKYVLPVV

-412 IAKSID
+412 LAKSID
-418 FKDENI
+418 VKDENI

-433 SFVNGEYVGFT
+433 NFTNGEYTGF
-444 KTVANG
+444 VRSVPSG

-465 VIKDRELL
+465 VIRDRELL
-473 AESGVLMVV
+473 AESGVLMIV
-482 SNINAKLRKVLSG
+482 SNVNAKSRKVLSG

-504 YDDEDK
+504 YDDED
-510 EKMIEIFNKVKDKMF
+510 EKNMIDIFNKVKEKMF
-525 TGRFINWVEFK
+525 GGRFINWVEFK
-536 NELKSEIS
+536 NEVKNEIS

-550 TKTNPIIIPVIISTE
+550 TKTNPMIIPVIISTE
-565 LENSK
+565 PDSKE

>member
-1 MISLLK
+1 
-7 SLQIIMSTVNIV
+7 
-19 SLGGVQET
+19 
-27 GKNLYVVEVDNDI
+27 
-40 FILDAGMKYPPSDVF
+40 MKYPPSDVF
-55 GVDIV
+55 GVDVV

-66 LITNAK
+66 LISNSK

-84 DHIAAIPHI
+84 DHISAIPHI

-98 IPVYASLFTLS
+98 IPVYASPFTLA
-109 VVKELM
+109 VVKELLL
-115 QEHNLNPNNY
+115 EHSLNPNNF
-125 ELIAVSEKVV
+125 ELIAVSEKVA

-158 VINTPDGNVLY
+158 VINTPDGNVVY
-169 TGNYNFDQNGKSLYR
+169 TGNYNFDQNGKMLYR
-184 TNIDKLCK
+184 TNIESLCK
-192 VASEGVLALMP
+192 VASEGVLALLP
-203 ECIATINEINRGSIA
+203 ESISTISEINRGSIS
-218 EFVQRLK
+218 EFVQRLD
-225 KIFTNAKGRI
+225 KIFINAKGRI
-235 VISLFSTNLGRIQQL
+235 VISLFSTNLQRIQQL

-259 KVAIIGRK
+259 KIAIIGRK

-281 KVDPDRLVNL
+281 KVDSERLVNL

-296 RNKNNQSDLVVLV
+296 KNKNNQSDLVVLV

-321 RMCKKIDR
+321 RMCRKIDR

-360 FKETDGVII
+360 YRETDTVVI

-389 NLTKPKYLLPVV
+389 NLTRPKYVVPVI
-401 GEYRHQYNMVN
+401 GEFRHQYNLVN
-412 IAKSID
+412 LAKSID
-418 FKDENI
+418 VKDENI

-433 SFVNGEYVGFT
+433 SFNNGEYIGVT
-444 KTVANG
+444 KTVPSG

-465 VIKDRELL
+465 VIRDRELL
-473 AESGVLMVV
+473 AENGLLMVL
-482 SNINAKLRKVLSG
+482 SNINAKTRKVLSG
-495 PEFVAKGFY
+495 PEFVSKGFY
-504 YDDEDK
+504 FDDEDK
-510 EKMIEIFNKVKDKMF
+510 AKMTEIFNRVKDKMF
-525 TGRFINWVEFK
+525 SARFINWIEFK
-536 NELKSEIS
+536 NEVKNEIN

-565 LENSK
+565 PENQ

>member
-1 MISLLK
+1 
-7 SLQIIMSTVNIV
+7 MSKVNIV

-55 GVDIV
+55 GVDVV
-60 LPDISY
+60 LPDVSY
-66 LITNAK
+66 LISNSN

-84 DHIAAIPHI
+84 DHISAIPHI

-98 IPVYASLFTLS
+98 IPVYASPFTLA
-109 VVKELM
+109 VVKELLL
-115 QEHNLNPNNY
+115 EHSLNPNNF

-158 VINTPDGNVLY
+158 VINTPDGNVVY
-169 TGNYNFDQNGKSLYR
+169 TGNYNFDQNGKMLYR
-184 TNIDKLCK
+184 TNVESLCK
-192 VASEGVLALMP
+192 VASEGVLALLP
-203 ECIATINEINRGSIA
+203 ESISTISEINRGSIS
-218 EFVQRLK
+218 EFVQRLE
-225 KIFTNAKGRI
+225 KIFVNAKGRI
-235 VISLFSTNLGRIQQL
+235 VISLFSTNLQRIQQL
-250 IDIAVEHNK
+250 IDLAIERNK
-259 KVAIIGRK
+259 KIAIIGRK

-281 KVDPDRLVNL
+281 KVDSDRLVNL

-296 RNKNNQSDLVVLV
+296 KNKNNQSDLVVLV

-321 RMCKKIDR
+321 RMCRKIDR

-360 FKETDGVII
+360 FRETDNVVI

-389 NLTKPKYLLPVV
+389 NLTRPKYVIPVI
-401 GEYRHQYNMVN
+401 GEFRHQYNLVN
-412 IAKSID
+412 LAKGID
-418 FKDENI
+418 IKDENL

-433 SFVNGEYVGFT
+433 SFNNGEYIGVT
-444 KTVANG
+444 KTVPSG

-465 VIKDRELL
+465 VIRDRELL
-473 AESGVLMVV
+473 AENGLLMVL
-482 SNINAKLRKVLSG
+482 SNINAKTRKVLSG
-495 PEFVAKGFY
+495 PEFVSKGFY
-504 YDDEDK
+504 FDDEDK
-510 EKMIEIFNKVKDKMF
+510 VKMTEIFNKVKDKMF
-525 TGRFINWVEFK
+525 VGRFINWVEFK
-536 NELKSEIS
+536 NEVKNEIN

-565 LENSK
+565 PENK